1 MSQFDRHRND
11 RLQKCMCRGELS
23 ATYLENDLNLCLKEL
38 KNKCV
43 TDAAKLSFAMFKARV
58 YVKAGTL
65 VTTKEKAESGAEGRG
80 QDMGE
85 A

>member
-38 KNKCV
+38 KDKCV

-65 VTTKEKAESGAEGRG
+65 VTTKGKAESGAEGRS